1 MTSSVTR
8 DALAVLQPSF
18 AGPVLPRWFAELL
31 AEGLGGVCLFGF
43 NVEDRVQLAALTEAI
58 HDAAPHAVIAID
70 EEGGDVTRLYQ
81 STSAPFPGNAV
92 LGRIDDLALTR
103 AVAEQVG
110 WELRAAGVDL
120 TLAPDVDVNSNPLN
134 PVIGFRSFGDEPALV
149 SRHGAAWV
157 KGVQSTGIAACAKHF
172 PGHGDTAQDS
182 HLALPVVDAD
192 AETIRSRDVAPFAA
206 AVAAGTRTIMTSHIV
221 VPALDS
227 VPATF
232 SSAILQG
239 LLRESLGFEG
249 VIVTDALDMAGASG
263 DRGIPAA
270 AVDALAAGADF
281 LCIGPDN
288 SEEQVREIA
297 AAIAA
302 AVGSGALPASRL
314 AQAAA
319 RVRELGVQAATA
331 RATLA
336 LPASFAPGAVPGLAL
351 ERIAGAF
358 DVSASASAAIDSTR
372 GAVTWLRLEP
382 AQNIAVGASPWG
394 PFAAGVEAAATL
406 RPGGDREAWLGAA
419 ATDEGLTVIV
429 GKDNHRHAF
438 ARDAIDAA
446 RARGSVV
453 VVDMGWAS
461 PERDYADIA
470 TFGASRLVGEAL
482 IARMAP

>member
-1 MTSSVTR
+1 MSRPVSA

-18 AGPVLPRWFAELL
+18 TGPELPAWFAGLL

-43 NVEDRVQLAALTEAI
+43 NVHSPEQLATLTAALHEAS
-58 HDAAPHAVIAID
+58 PLAVIAID

-92 LGRIDDLALTR
+92 LGRIDDLTLTR

-157 KGVQSTGIAACAKHF
+157 KGVQSTGVAACAKHF

-192 AETIRSRDVAPFAA
+192 AETVRSRDIAPFAA
-206 AVAAGTRTIMTSHIV
+206 AIAAGVRAIMTSHIV

-232 SSAILQG
+232 SAVILEG

-249 VIVTDALDMAGASG
+249 VIVTDALDMKGASG

-288 SEEQVREIA
+288 SEAQVREIA
-297 AAIAA
+297 AAIET
-302 AVGSGALPASRL
+302 AVASGALPAERL
-314 AQAAA
+314 AQAAE
-319 RVRELGVQAATA
+319 RVRELGAQAASA

-336 LPASFAPGAVPGLAL
+336 VPAGFVPGAVPGLAL

-358 DVSASASAAIDSTR
+358 DVSDAAKVAIEAAQ
-372 GAVTWLRLEP
+372 GEVVWLRLEP

-406 RPGGDREAWLGAA
+406 TPEGDRETWLAS
-419 ATDEGLTVIV
+419 ATNGKLTIIV
-429 GKDNHRHAF
+429 GKDNHRHTF
-438 ARDAIDAA
+438 AREAIDAA
-446 RARGSVV
+446 RSRGRVV

-482 IARMAP
+482 IARIAP

>member
-1 MTSSVTR
+1 
-8 DALAVLQPSF
+8 
-18 AGPVLPRWFAELL
+18 LL

-43 NVEDRVQLAALTEAI
+43 NVESREQLAELTAAI
-58 HDAAPHAVIAID
+58 HSVAPRAVIAID

-92 LGRIDDLALTR
+92 LGRIDDLAVTR

-149 SRHGAAWV
+149 SRHGAAWI
-157 KGVQSTGIAACAKHF
+157 KGVQSTGVAACAKHF

-192 AETIRSRDVAPFAA
+192 AETVRSRDIAPFAA
-206 AVAAGTRTIMTSHIV
+206 AVAAGARTIMTSHIV
-221 VPALDS
+221 VPALDM

-232 SSAILQG
+232 SAAILEG
-239 LLRESLGFEG
+239 VLRGSLGFDG

-270 AVDALAAGADF
+270 AVDALVAGADF

-288 SEEQVREIA
+288 SEAQVREIA
-297 AAIAA
+297 AAIDA
-302 AVGSGALPASRL
+302 AVAAGVLPPARL

-319 RVRELGVQAATA
+319 RVRELGAQAATA
-331 RATLA
+331 RATLPVPDA
-336 LPASFAPGAVPGLAL
+336 FAPGAVPGLAL
-351 ERIAGAF
+351 DRIGGAF
-358 DVSASASAAIDSTR
+358 DVSDAAKVALER
-372 GAVTWLRLEP
+372 AEGAVTWLRLEP
-382 AQNIAVGASPWG
+382 AQNIAVGVSPWG

-406 RPGGDREAWLGAA
+406 APGGDVDAWLAA
-419 ATDEGLTVIV
+419 AVPGSLTVVV
-429 GKDNHRHAF
+429 GKDNHRHEF
-438 ARDAIDAA
+438 ARTAIDAA

-453 VVDMGWAS
+453 TVDMGWPS
-461 PERDYADIA
+461 PDRDYADIA

-482 IARMAP
+482 IARMVP

>member
-1 MTSSVTR
+1 MNAPVTS

-18 AGPVLPRWFAELL
+18 TGPELPEWFAGLL

-43 NVEDRVQLAALTEAI
+43 NVESREQLARLAHAI
-58 HDAAPHAVIAID
+58 HEVAPRAVIAID

-81 STSAPFPGNAV
+81 ATSAPFPGNAV

-103 AVAEQVG
+103 AVAEHVG

-157 KGVQSTGIAACAKHF
+157 KGVQSTGVAACAKHF

-192 AETIRSRDVAPFAA
+192 ADTVRARDIAPFAA
-206 AVAAGTRTIMTSHIV
+206 AIAAGVRTIMTSHIV

-232 SSAILQG
+232 SHAILHG
-239 LLRESLGFEG
+239 ILRESLGFDG

-270 AVDALAAGADF
+270 AVDALVAGADF

-288 SEEQVREIA
+288 LDAQVREIA
-297 AAIAA
+297 AAIDA
-302 AVGSGALPASRL
+302 AVASGKLPADRL

-319 RVRELGVQAATA
+319 RVRELGAQSATA
-331 RATLA
+331 RSTLA
-336 LPASFAPGAVPGLAL
+336 VPETYVPGAVPGLSL
-351 ERIAGAF
+351 DQVVGAF
-358 DVSASASAAIDSTR
+358 DVSDAAKAAVEDAR
-372 GAVTWLRLEP
+372 GRVAWLRLEP
-382 AQNIAVGASPWG
+382 VQNIAVGASPWG
-394 PFAAGVEAAATL
+394 PFAAGIEAAATL
-406 RPGGDREAWLGAA
+406 RPGGDVEKWLGAA
-419 ATDEGLTVIV
+419 ATDALTVVV
-429 GKDNHRHAF
+429 GKDNHRHEF
-438 ARDAIDAA
+438 ARAAIDAA
-446 RARGSVV
+446 RAQGRVV
-453 VVDMGWAS
+453 VVDMGWPS
-461 PERDYADIA
+461 PDREYADIA

-482 IARMAP
+482 IARMDP